1 MEPTDEAL
9 VLACARGDAAA
20 WDALVERYK
29 RLIYTIA
36 RRAGLDE
43 DQATDIFQRVFTILL
58 ERIDTIEQ
66 PAQIGAWFVATTRRE
81 SWRLRRRERA
91 APSALGIPEEYA
103 ADLLDQDPLPD
114 EQVQTL
120 EDQHRVRLA
129 LGALD
134 ERCRRL
140 LTLLFLAPEPPT
152 YTMIAALLG
161 MREGAIGPTRARCL
175 QKLRRLL
182 PEEDAR

>member
-9 VLACARGDAAA
+9 VLACARGDAGA
-20 WDALVERYK
+20 WDTLVDRYR
-29 RLIYTIA
+29 RLIFTIA
-36 RRAGLDE
+36 RRSGLDE
-43 DQATDIFQRVFTILL
+43 DQATDVFQRVFTILI

-81 SWRLRRRERA
+81 AWRVRRRERVG
-91 APSALGIPEEYA
+91 PTALGTPDQYA

-114 EQVQTL
+114 EQVQAL
-120 EDQHRVRLA
+120 EDQHRVQVA
-129 LGALD
+129 LEALD

-140 LTLLFLAPEPPT
+140 LTLLFLTRDAPS
-152 YTMIAALLG
+152 YAQIALLMD

-182 PEEDAR
+182 PDDS